1 MSMEGVVHELRSLRR
16 RIDAQHAN
24 AHTWPGKEEELAAD
38 LDRYDRR
45 LVKAAA
51 MLRVEAP
58 AGTSRE
64 GFVLHEHDR
73 MKLEQRLV
81 GAGLDVHT
89 ADQEEPN
96 PDVS

>member
-45 LVKAAA
+45 LVKAAT

-58 AGTSRE
+58 SGTGRE
-64 GFVLHEHDR
+64 GFLFLEDDR
-73 MKLEQRLV
+73 MQLEQRLV
-81 GAGLDVHT
+81 EAGLDVHAT
-89 ADQEEPN
+89 E
-96 PDVS
+96 

>member
-24 AHTWPGKEEELAAD
+24 AHTWPGKEEELAVD

-58 AGTSRE
+58 SGTGRE
-64 GFVLHEHDR
+64 GFLLLEDDR
-73 MKLEQRLV
+73 MQLEQRLV
-81 GAGLDVHT
+81 EAGLDVHAT
-89 ADQEEPN
+89 EQEESE
-96 PDVS
+96 V